1 VNGKLPFDVS
11 KNAKAQRKDSIERT
25 SNGDVTATREERVEF
40 RVFPS
45 PEELAQYDV
54 ILPGAADRLLKTYES
69 QVDHRQY
76 LEKKVVESGIG
87 ARSAGLAAGFVVAIA
102 FLAASVYLIATGK
115 EVAGTIIGTVD
126 LVALVSVFVLGRSMQ
141 RAERAE
147 KSQQLPESNRK

>member
-54 ILPGAADRLLKTYES
+54 ILPGRLLKTYES

-87 ARSAGLAAGFVVAIA
+87 ARSAGLAAGFIVAIA

-141 RAERAE
+141 RAERVE